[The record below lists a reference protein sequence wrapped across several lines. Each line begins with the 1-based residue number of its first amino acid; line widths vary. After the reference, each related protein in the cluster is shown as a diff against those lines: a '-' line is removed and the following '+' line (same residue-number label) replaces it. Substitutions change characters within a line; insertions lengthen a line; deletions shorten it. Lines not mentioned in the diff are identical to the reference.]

1 MGVQGIAPPGAERA
15 FVADPDV
22 ILVSSWPGG
31 VQAVKDHPL
40 LGTLRAVKEGRI
52 VVMPNQLL
60 VALSQYT
67 ADACWDLAARLH
79 PDRVPRA
86 RP

>member
-1 MGVQGIAPPGAERA
+1 M
-15 FVADPDV
+15 ADPDV
-22 ILVSSWPGG
+22 ILVSSWPGS

-67 ADACWDLAARLH
+67 ASACWDLAARLH
-79 PDRVPRA
+79 PDRLPRS